1 MKTILTLILI
11 FVCSSALAEGYIL
24 PKSFK
29 IKNTDLPPVEENIE
43 PVVNVDKMPD
53 VPAVTDVSLAN
64 LVKSFEYDYA
74 NTFKSTL
81 NTLLLFDIV
90 PSEYDSTRGQIKAR
104 LASGRELF
112 ILILPSDEK
121 MTHIRITPA
130 DGRYDIS
137 LELVNNIFRAID
149 RSLYSGV

>member
-1 MKTILTLILI
+1 MRIFLTLALV
-11 FVCSSALAEGYIL
+11 FVCGSAFAEGYIL

-43 PVVNVDKMPD
+43 PLVKIDKLLQT
-53 VPAVTDVSLAN
+53 PAVTDISLAN

-74 NTFKSTL
+74 STFKSAL

-90 PSEYDSTRGQIKAR
+90 PCEYDSTRGQIKAR

-112 ILILPSDEK
+112 VLVLPSDEK

-137 LELVNNIFRAID
+137 VELVNNIFRAIG
-149 RSLYSGV
+149 RNLYSGV